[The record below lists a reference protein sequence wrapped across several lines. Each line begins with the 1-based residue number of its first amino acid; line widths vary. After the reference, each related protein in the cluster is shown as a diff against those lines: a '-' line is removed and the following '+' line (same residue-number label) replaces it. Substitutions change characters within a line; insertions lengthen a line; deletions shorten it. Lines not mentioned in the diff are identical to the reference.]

1 MTMHNTYLALL
12 IALTLPLSLAGC
24 SKPGEE
30 EEDCETACAKKAA
43 SAEGHEGHDHASH
56 AEPKA
61 EEEGHEGHDHASH
74 AEPKAEQGGH
84 EGHAHNDMETPIEEL
99 LAQKCEHGVAMVDCD
114 HCRYEAGAVKVDSQ
128 LTDLN
133 LIQIAE
139 VDRRQLDLPVEMN
152 ATVGFN
158 ELRTVHVSPRVHGI
172 IRALKVDYGDAVK
185 PGQVLFTMESQELGE
200 AAGEFMDARGAAKL
214 AELTATRQQELRAGG
229 VTSEREY
236 LQAAQESESASIRR
250 QTAHDR
256 LRRMGLG
263 EREIEGL
270 QAGGS
275 AALGVL
281 NVRSPQDGTVL
292 DLHATP
298 GEQLEP
304 GDEAALV
311 GDLSTV
317 WVWADIYE
325 EDLIAV
331 TLAMKGGPVAAKFR
345 SAALPDQ
352 VFDGTVD
359 MLGSSLDPTTRTAR
373 ARVTVD
379 NADGLLRPG
388 MFGTVSLHMPSD
400 KGAVVIP
407 RGALHEDDGKSFV
420 FVRAQDDLFFRRS
433 VVPGRS
439 GHDLVEIRRGLEPGQ
454 EVVADGSFLLKS
466 DVLREKMG
474 AGCAH

>member
-1 MTMHNTYLALL
+1 MTVQRTHWILS
-12 IALTLPLSLAGC
+12 IAVSLPLVLAGC
-24 SKPGEE
+24 TKTGEK
-30 EEDCETACAKKAA
+30 EEDCETTCAKAKGGHGD
-43 SAEGHEGHDHASH
+43 SAEGHDHGSHEGHDHGS
-56 AEPKA
+56 
-61 EEEGHEGHDHASH
+61 
-74 AEPKAEQGGH
+74 H
-84 EGHAHNDMETPIEEL
+84 EGHAHTDLGTPVEEL
-99 LAQKCEHGVAMVDCD
+99 LAKKCEHGVAAVECE
-114 HCRYEAGAVKVDSQ
+114 HCRYEVGAVRVDPQ
-128 LTDLN
+128 LTELD
-133 LIQIAE
+133 LIQINS

-158 ELRTVHVSPRVHGI
+158 ELRTVHISPRVHGI
-172 IRALKVDYGDAVK
+172 IRSLEVDYGDAVK
-185 PGQVLFTMESQELGE
+185 SGQVLFSLESQELGE
-200 AAGEFMDARGAAKL
+200 AAGEFMDARGAARL
-214 AELTATRQQELRAGG
+214 AERTATRQQELRAGG

-275 AALGVL
+275 VSLGVL

-311 GDLSTV
+311 GDLTTV

-331 TLAMKGGPVAAKFR
+331 TRAMKTGPVGAKFH

-379 NADGLLRPG
+379 NGDGLLRPG
-388 MFGTVSLHMPSD
+388 MFGTVSLHLPSD

-407 RGALHEDDGKSFV
+407 RGALHHDEGSSFV
-420 FVRAQDDLFFRRS
+420 FVRAHDDLFFRRP
-433 VVPGRS
+433 VVPGRA
-439 GHDLVEIRRGLEPGQ
+439 GDDLVEIRRGLEPGQ